1 MTSHGG
7 KIPEDQLY
15 LKLGGDHGQK
25 SMKFAFQI
33 GNLEKPNSSK
43 KTVVFALFEGKDTRN
58 NMRTIIERY
67 KDQLEELKELKWQ

>member
-1 MTSHGG
+1 MG
-7 KIPEDQLY
+7 
-15 LKLGGDHGQK
+15 K